1 MSNKILPRDSAAGAR
16 RVELGDLLSDDAAQA
31 HRVVPQAAQ
40 DLPAAGRAAPHCDAE
55 RVREQAYREGVE
67 AGRRAAEVLIERQRA
82 ELEALIAGVN
92 EMMHSFEQSLANDVL
107 SISLELA
114 KLIVRQSLRVKP
126 EVVVDVLKEAV
137 ASLPGLSEQAVLVL
151 NPADAAL
158 LRRLAEGEP
167 ALSALHW
174 KIVEDAQIE
183 RGGCKL
189 ETPTT
194 EVDATLETRWRR
206 LIASLGRDDAWI
218 EITV

>member
-1 MSNKILPRDSAAGAR
+1 MSNKIIPRDAVSGAR
-16 RVELGDLLSDDAAQA
+16 RVDLADLADTGQARRVAPQSGSGGNSEGVRSAELE
-31 HRVVPQAAQ
+31 
-40 DLPAAGRAAPHCDAE
+40 RA
-55 RVREQAYREGVE
+55 REQVYAEGME
-67 AGRRAAEVLIERQRA
+67 AGRQAAAMMLDRQRA
-82 ELEALIAGVN
+82 ELEALVAGVS
-92 EMMHSFEQSLANDVL
+92 EMMNNFEQTLASDVL

-126 EVVVDVLKEAV
+126 DMVVAVVREAM

-158 LRRLAEGEP
+158 LRTLAQGEP
-167 ALSALHW
+167 ALSALRW
-174 KIVEDAQIE
+174 KVVEDGQIE

-189 ETPTT
+189 ETPAT

-206 LIASLGRDDAWI
+206 VIASLGRDDAWI

>member
-1 MSNKILPRDSAAGAR
+1 LSNKILPRDSAGAAR
-16 RVELGDLLSDDAAQA
+16 KVDLGDLMQGDAAPP
-31 HRVVPQAAQ
+31 HRV
-40 DLPAAGRAAPHCDAE
+40 APHADAE
-55 RVREQAYREGVE
+55 HAREQAYREGVE
-67 AGRRAAEVLIERQRA
+67 AGRQAAAAMIERQRA

-92 EMMHSFEQSLANDVL
+92 EMMQNFEQTLANDVL

-126 EVVVDVLKEAV
+126 EVVVAVVKEAL

-158 LRRLAEGEP
+158 LRRLADGDS
-167 ALSALHW
+167 ALSAMPW
-174 KIVEDAQIE
+174 KIVEDAQLE

-189 ETPTT
+189 ETPST